1 VSLKVALKF
10 LKGPTHPAK
19 PGGVLLFP
27 NEGPLFLQPTLLN
40 PEKSGLPG
48 VGGEDGIRAVQISLA
63 HQGEQMGLA
72 RQGQFIFRRQGQRD
86 REEQIFGGA
95 GKQSDP
101 PPGGVQFFFQILL
114 NPPDIPGE
122 KGLLTGM
129 SGESPGKFRQT
140 VLEEDGMELFPL
152 SLRAQIQVNGKEAFF
167 PRTDLHQTL
176 NEFIERHPADL
187 LFRE

>member
-27 NEGPLFLQPTLLN
+27 NEGPLF
-40 PEKSGLPG
+40 LPG

-152 SLRAQIQVNGKEAFF
+152 SLRAQIQVNGKEAFP